1 MVDVTPIPPITP
13 GTTSVGDA
21 VAQANDVFTRIV
33 DQGEAINGL
42 LIDVGDKA
50 DLMTTEKTS
59 LVLAI
64 NEILERFNDGFLVQ
78 NVTGNLASLST
89 TNKTNLVA
97 AVNEIVGNV
106 GSLASLTTANKT
118 SIVAAINEIVA
129 ENAGVGNLQNLDTID
144 KTNVVAAI
152 NELSQSI
159 GTFSNLDGFQDII
172 SAINSIAD
180 DVGTIDD
187 LSTVSKTS
195 LVAAVNE
202 LVTKTDLFITKDGS
216 VAFTGDVD
224 FGTHKIKNLAPGT
237 NSGDAVTVGQ
247 ILDLVKIGDVA
258 GLATSTK
265 ENTVLAINEVIGYI
279 GQLNLLNTTTKT
291 NLVAAI
297 NEIVDNIDYQDM
309 QVKLS
314 GINRVSFG
322 YDLAS
327 DHDQIFDFRAS
338 SVTGPSDF
346 DFRIFRE
353 EGTNGVT
360 RLVQNGSG
368 HMFLSTNDAV
378 NGVIDRVRLNADVN
392 NPFEIYKDGVWVAVA
407 TGGASLPLAG
417 GTMTGPIQF
426 DKPLS
431 SNNILMDL
439 QQGFAIYSDD
449 TGTYTDAER
458 RLWLDG
464 PTNGEIHIGPKS
476 ISGNL
481 KGIELKTDR
490 LDVTGEIF
498 SSSDITLLSD
508 ARVKSNVVTI
518 DDALE
523 KVYSMRG
530 VHYEKDGKFSTGVI
544 AQEMELVAPELVKDA
559 GDLKSVNYQQLN
571 AYLIEAVKDLV
582 DQVNDLNKRII
593 ELENAQ

>member
-13 GTTSVGDA
+13 GSTNVGESITS
-21 VAQANDVFTRIV
+21 ANEAFTRIV
-33 DQGEAINGL
+33 EQGQAINGL
-42 LIDVGDKA
+42 LIDVGDKT
-50 DLMTTEKTS
+50 DLQTTVKTD
-59 LVLAI
+59 LVSAI
-64 NEILERFNDGFLVQ
+64 NEILTRFNDGFLVQ
-78 NVTGNLASLST
+78 SVTGDLTNLTT
-89 TNKTNLVA
+89 TNKSNLVS
-97 AVNEIVGNV
+97 AVNEIVGNI
-106 GSLASLTTANKT
+106 GNLSSLSTSDKT
-118 SIVAAINEIVA
+118 SIVAAINEVVA
-129 ENAGVGNLQNLDTID
+129 ENAGVGNLQNLSTID
-144 KTNVVAAI
+144 KTNIVAAI
-152 NELSQSI
+152 NELSFSI
-159 GTFSNLDGFQDII
+159 GAFSNLDGFQDII
-172 SAINSIAD
+172 SAINSISD
-180 DVGTIDD
+180 DAGDIST
-187 LSTVSKTS
+187 LTTVSKTS
-195 LVAAVNE
+195 LVAAINE
-202 LVTKTDLFITKDGS
+202 LVTKTGLFVTKDGS

-224 FGTHKIKNLAPGT
+224 FGTHKIKNLAAGT

-291 NLVAAI
+291 NIVAAI

-322 YDLAS
+322 YDITS
-327 DHDQIFDFRAS
+327 DHDQTFDFRSS

-346 DFRIFRE
+346 DFRVIRE
-353 EGTNGVT
+353 QGTNGVA
-360 RLVQNGSG
+360 RLIQNGSG
-368 HMFLSTNDAV
+368 HMYLSTNDAV

-392 NPFEIYKDGVWVAVA
+392 NPFEIYKDGIWVAVA
-407 TGGASLPLAG
+407 TGGASLPLSG

-426 DKPLS
+426 DKTLS
-431 SNNILMDL
+431 SNNILLDL
-439 QQGFAIYSDD
+439 QQGYGIYSDN
-449 TGTYTDAER
+449 TGTYTDSDR
-458 RLWLDG
+458 RLWIDG
-464 PTNGEIHIGPKS
+464 PGSGEIHIGPKTA
-476 ISGNL
+476 GNL

-508 ARVKSNVVTI
+508 ARVKTDVETI
-518 DDALE
+518 EDAVN
-523 KVYSMRG
+523 KVYAMRG
-530 VHYEKDGKFSTGVI
+530 VHYVKDGKFSTGLI
-544 AQEMELVAPELVKDA
+544 AQELELVAPELVKDA

-593 ELENAQ
+593 ELENNQ